1 MKRLVLIALCGCSQ
15 IFGLNSPSQTSVI
28 DSALDSRGGSDD
40 APPAGCSSISDC
52 PTSVCLPNGT
62 CAADT
67 DVAWLDPASTVSMPC
82 TMAMPCY
89 RLLDALATNRPYIRV
104 HGTITNVSGI
114 SRAVTIFGEPGAA
127 FSTGQ
132 MSVQSTV
139 AIYDL
144 TVQGCLTTNSSSV
157 LSLTRVAV
165 TSCSNGTAINVS
177 GQLSLDRCIVS
188 GNRGTGI
195 LITATATAPF
205 SITNTFVVGNGN
217 QMMNNV
223 GGISIG
229 STVPA
234 GSRLEFDTIVDNGAK
249 TGGSVAAGGVFCND
263 ALFAAKSNI
272 IAHNNV
278 QGDVNIATANT
289 QGGCSFAGSLIEA
302 DDTNLNFVG
311 AADYHLGAGSIA
323 IDGATTPPIIDHDF
337 DGDHRPQGNGYDVGA
352 DEYP

>member
-1 MKRLVLIALCGCSQ
+1 MKWLAVLALCGCSQ
-15 IFGLNSPSQTSVI
+15 IFGLHSPSHGTVI
-28 DSALDSRGGSDD
+28 DGAIDSPVGSDG
-40 APPAGCSSISDC
+40 APPQGCSTISEC

-104 HGTITNVSGI
+104 HGTISNVSGI
-114 SRAVTIFGEPGAA
+114 SRPVSIFGEPAA
-127 FSTGQ
+127 GFSTGQ
-132 MSVQSTV
+132 ISVQSTV
-139 AIYDL
+139 DMYDL
-144 TVQGCLTTNSSSV
+144 TFQGCLTTNSASV

-165 TSCSNGTAINVS
+165 TSCTNGTAINVS
-177 GQLSLDRCIVS
+177 GQLTLDRCIVAA
-188 GNRGTGI
+188 NRGTGI
-195 LITATATAPF
+195 LITSTATAPF
-205 SITNTFVVGNGN
+205 SITNTFIVGNGN

-234 GSRLEFDTIVDNGAK
+234 GSTLEFNTIVDNGAK
-249 TGGSVAAGGVFCND
+249 NGGSVAAGGVFCND
-263 ALFAAKSNI
+263 ATFAAKSNI

-289 QGGCSFAGSLIEA
+289 QGGCNFAGSLIEA
-302 DDTNLNFVG
+302 DDANIMFVG
-311 AADYHLGAGSIA
+311 GADYHLGAGSIA

-337 DGDHRPQGNGYDVGA
+337 DGAHRPQGNGYDLGA